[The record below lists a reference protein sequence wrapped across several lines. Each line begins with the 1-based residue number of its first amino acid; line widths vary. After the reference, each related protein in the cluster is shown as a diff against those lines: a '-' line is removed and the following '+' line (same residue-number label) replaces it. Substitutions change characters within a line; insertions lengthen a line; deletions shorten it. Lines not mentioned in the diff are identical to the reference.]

1 MRAGSVASVR
11 FTLSKL
17 SCVTLRIRR
26 GGKLVHVRK
35 LVLPRGLRGL
45 TYAPPR
51 RGRYSVQVQAVDLLN
66 HYTRVERPLVVRKR
80 PHMIE
85 VAPEVSDALA
95 AGGAVVA
102 LESTIISHG
111 LPRPDNARI
120 AREIEDAVRAA
131 GAVPAT
137 IALLDGSVRIG
148 LDDAAL
154 DAIAGRDD
162 IAKCSARDLPLAA
175 ARGASGATTVAATAH
190 LAARAGIRLFATG
203 GLGGVHREAQETWDE
218 SADLVALSRTDVCV
232 VCAGVKS
239 ILDVA
244 ATLERLET
252 LGVGVAGYGTDRFP
266 GFYLADSGHPAPWRL
281 DSPEEVA
288 AALRARAEL
297 GIEGALVVANPL
309 DEQLDPALHERVLRE
324 ALAAAEREGVR
335 GRDVTPF
342 LLARFHSETGGESLR
357 ANVRLVLRNA
367 ELAGRIA
374 VAASG

>member
-1 MRAGSVASVR
+1 
-11 FTLSKL
+11 
-17 SCVTLRIRR
+17 
-26 GGKLVHVRK
+26 
-35 LVLPRGLRGL
+35 
-45 TYAPPR
+45 
-51 RGRYSVQVQAVDLLN
+51 
-66 HYTRVERPLVVRKR
+66 
-80 PHMIE
+80 MIE
-85 VAPEVSDALA
+85 VAPEVAEALSR
-95 AGGAVVA
+95 GGPVVA
-102 LESTIISHG
+102 LESTIIAHG

-120 AREIEDAVRAA
+120 ARELEHAVRAG

-137 IALLDGSVRIG
+137 IALLDGTVRVG
-148 LDDAAL
+148 LDDEAL
-154 DAIAGRDD
+154 EAVASRDD

-190 LAARAGIRLFATG
+190 VAAQAGIRLFATG
-203 GLGGVHREAQETWDE
+203 GLGGVHREAHETWDE
-218 SADLVALSRTDVCV
+218 SADLVALSRTDICV

-252 LGVGVAGYGTDRFP
+252 LGVGVAGYGTDRFA
-266 GFYLADSGHPAPWRL
+266 GFYLADSGHAAPWRL
-281 DSPEEVA
+281 DSPEEAA

-297 GIEGALVVANPL
+297 GIDSALVIANPL
-309 DEQLDPALHERVLRE
+309 DEQLDPGLHERVLTD

-342 LLARFHSETGGESLR
+342 LLAAFHRDTGGESLR

-367 ELAGRIA
+367 ELAARIA